1 MARRKPRTRQAELL
15 EHERL
20 ASAVADI
27 LTALVALEPAVP
39 DFMYAR
45 KVILDGRQLL
55 EQERQGLATAPTP
68 TEDPR

>member
-20 ASAVADI
+20 ASACVEI
-27 LTALVALEPAVP
+27 LTALVALEPNVP

-45 KVILDGRQLL
+45 KVVLDGRALL
-55 EQERQGLATAPTP
+55 EQERQALATAPVP
-68 TEDPR
+68 SGTEG